1 MEYFLSTLFLKILPH
16 KVWDSSEPSIQSFVL
31 YQKILVQTLCSI
43 MACIHSY
50 VDGVATNEKWW
61 TEPKLKL
68 IRKKV
73 FDARA
78 AYWILNFD
86 VLEVYALN
94 VSSSLHGQYPNSFYA
109 VSYIIPLN
117 CITIYY
123 FSSKFLLGN
132 KVYSNLI

>member
-1 MEYFLSTLFLKILPH
+1 MFFTNIFWIIDCLPPIVISFFLPINNKTNFKTRVAECSILSMFCQHLSTT
-16 KVWDSSEPSIQSFVL
+16 W
-31 YQKILVQTLCSI
+31 C
-43 MACIHSY
+43 
-50 VDGVATNEKWW
+50 TNEKWW
-61 TEPKLKL
+61 TESKLKL

-117 CITIYY
+117 CITINRYLL
-123 FSSKFLLGN
+123 FFFKISSRQ
-132 KVYSNLI
+132 